1 MKLGV
6 FMPCLRPQSLDDA
19 LEVARSLGLQGMQLW
34 NVGGPYDP
42 SALDAD
48 ARKQLRENFAAYGLE
63 ISALCAH
70 NDYCNPEGLPDRIA
84 HFKACMKLAADLGAV
99 GVTTESGKPT
109 DDTGEDVAWQILVV
123 VFREVC
129 AVGEQLGVKACIEA
143 GPTKLVRTIADIER
157 LVEEVNSP
165 AMAVNLDP
173 ANLVMAGEDPVEA
186 VRRLGDRIAHT
197 HAKDGILRP
206 DGSRQE
212 VPLGDGQ
219 VPWPEYL
226 AALKETGFDGYLCIE
241 REVGDDPRRD
251 IELAAARLR
260 EYLKA
265 L

>member
-6 FMPCLRPQSLDDA
+6 FMPCLRPQSLEEA
-19 LEVARSLGLQGMQLW
+19 LEVARDIGLEGMQLW

-48 ARKQLRENFAAYGLE
+48 ARKALRDKFASYGLE

-70 NDYCNPEGLPDRIA
+70 NDYCNPAGLAERVA
-84 HFKACMKLAADLGAV
+84 HFKACMRLAADLGAV
-99 GVTTESGKPT
+99 GVTTESGRPAPE
-109 DDTGEDVAWQILVV
+109 TGEDVAWQILVV
-123 VFREVC
+123 TFREIC
-129 AVGEQLGVKACIEA
+129 AVGEEVGVKACIEA
-143 GPTKLVRTIADIER
+143 GPTKLVHTIADLER
-157 LVEEVNSP
+157 LIEEVDSP

-186 VRRLGDRIAHT
+186 VRRLGDRIVHT
-197 HAKDGILRP
+197 HAKDGVLRP

-212 VPLGDGQ
+212 VPLGEGQ

-226 AALKETGFDGYLCIE
+226 AALKQIGYQGYLCIE
-241 REVGDDPRRD
+241 REVGDNPRAD
-251 IELAAARLR
+251 IELAAERLR
-260 EYLKA
+260 QWLAA